1 MKIIPIL
8 FVSAILALFIAM
20 VSLAIA
26 TMLKKL
32 KDSENTDDYD
42 KEM

>member
-8 FVSAILALFIAM
+8 FVSAIFALFIAM

-32 KDSENTDDYD
+32 NDPENTDDYD

>member
-1 MKIIPIL
+1 MKIITIL
-8 FVSAILALFIAM
+8 FVSAICALFIAM

-32 KDSENTDDYD
+32 KGSENTDDYEE
-42 KEM
+42 EM